1 MKTSMGD
8 QRDYQRVTPAHC
20 GHIAMYYALRW
31 AMAPNI
37 GNKVLWVG
45 YAQWSAG
52 TIEAHNNL
60 YDPRKIVTDYIN
72 PPIPVRGCDWCAFYD
87 GTEETGE
94 YGYGATEREAV
105 ADLVANY

>member
-1 MKTSMGD
+1 MITSMDD

-20 GHIAMYYALRW
+20 GHIAMYYAYRW
-31 AMAPNI
+31 YFQRSI

-45 YAQWSAG
+45 YAQWAAG

-60 YDPRKIVTDYIN
+60 YDPRQIVTEIWF
-72 PPIPVRGCDWCAFYD
+72 GMWCAFYAD
-87 GTEETGE
+87 TEERGE

-105 ADLVANY
+105 TDLVANY